1 VGDRQQQEKTVP
13 TLRKTIVP
21 ARMTRIFEEYGY
33 APALQVGRTLYCAG
47 QVGRTEDLRVIEDP
61 EAQFEAC
68 WENLRIVL
76 AEAGCDF
83 RDVVDLTTFHVEM
96 QAHFDAFKRVK
107 NRVFPRQTCP
117 WTAIGVQALSRPG
130 LLLEIKCTAL
140 VPEGAP

>member
-1 VGDRQQQEKTVP
+1 MP
-13 TLRKTIVP
+13 ILRKTIVP
-21 ARMTRIFEEYGY
+21 ASMARIFEEYGY

-61 EAQFEAC
+61 EAQFAAC

-76 AEAGCDF
+76 AEAGCAF
-83 RDVVDLTTFHVEM
+83 GDVVDLVTYHVEM
-96 QAHFDAFKRVK
+96 QTHFDAFKRVK

-140 VPEGAP
+140 VPEDTP